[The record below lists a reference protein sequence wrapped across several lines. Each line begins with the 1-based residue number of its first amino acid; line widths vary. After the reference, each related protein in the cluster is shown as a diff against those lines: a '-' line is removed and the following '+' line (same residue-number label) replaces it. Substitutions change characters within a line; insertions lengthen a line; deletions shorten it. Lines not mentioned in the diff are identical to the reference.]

1 MNKIIFLLSILLII
15 ILCSSSYEN
24 FSERFSQEEEKK
36 LNETVEKSETKILS
50 ILKNII
56 ENNKKFQ
63 VIQGPTGPPGP
74 QGPAG
79 SKGIIPP
86 ILISNKDSSNKIM
99 TCQDEQSTTRDIC
112 NYVYMSDNLD
122 KKFPN
127 NNSKWN
133 IVEGDPGHRK
143 IQSVEKPEY
152 CLSYDDNNIV
162 FLARCDNDKY
172 QSNWEY
178 TENNQYKAENFNDK
192 VNKCLSIGEIEEKR
206 KNECSI
212 SGIDNILRLDECT
225 EDDNKQIWT
234 F

>member
-24 FSERFSQEEEKK
+24 FSQEEEKK
-36 LNETVEKSETKILS
+36 LNETVEKSETKILN

-86 ILISNKDSSNKIM
+86 SLISNKDSSNKIM
-99 TCQDEQSTTRDIC
+99 TCQDEQSTTKDIC
-112 NYVYMSDNLD
+112 NYVYMSDNSD

-133 IVEGDPGHRK
+133 IVEGDPGYRK
-143 IQSVEKPEY
+143 IQSAEKPEY
-152 CLSYDDNNIV
+152 CLSYDDRNTV
-162 FLARCDNDKY
+162 FLARCNNEKY
-172 QSNWEY
+172 HSNWKY
-178 TENNQYKAENFNDK
+178 TENNQYKAADFNDK
-192 VNKCLSIGEIEEKR
+192 INNKCLSIGEIEENR
-206 KNECSI
+206 KSDCSI
-212 SGIDNILRLDECT
+212 SGIDNILRLDECK